1 MRQIQTFQKLK
12 TNLLTPPK
20 IENSYNCGKIREQAI
35 LAITGRFGLSSKTV
49 IQNTLGISREA
60 TNKIVNK
67 MRKRGLLLTQRT
79 FGCTDNQ
86 FFILS
91 AEGIRQAEYL
101 LNTELDLYADLS
113 KINERNLIHDLCTQ
127 LVMLDLIKSGATQNI
142 VTERELRLCLD
153 YRGNDKRIIDG
164 LVLIKNQWA
173 AIEMETGNSKNKQKQ
188 EIRKPILDKYLQQL
202 QADDSLYQQVYLY
215 SHRQR
220 FLTQIEKTNKQLIEI
235 PSNNFTSTQQ
245 ELIKSRLLYKSS
257 SCVKLFELMYNS
269 ERKLTDNN
277 AHKIDKQLYLD
288 KLAELEKLASES
300 NDRIVELRLAGFK
313 EAGNILELL

>member
-35 LAITGRFGLSSKTV
+35 LAITGRFGSSSKTI
-49 IQNTLGISREA
+49 IQNTLDISREA
-60 TNKIVNK
+60 TNKLINK

-86 FFILS
+86 FFVLS
-91 AEGIRQAEYL
+91 TEGIRQAEYL

-127 LVMLDLIKSGATQNI
+127 LVMLDLIKSGATQSI

-153 YRGNDKRIIDG
+153 FRGNDKRIVDG
-164 LVLIKNQWA
+164 LVLINKRWA
-173 AIEMETGNSKNKQKQ
+173 AVEMETGNSKNKQKQ

-202 QADDSLYQQVYLY
+202 QVSDSLYQHVYLY

-220 FLTQIEKTNKQLIEI
+220 FLTQIEKTNKQLIEL
-235 PSNNFTSTQQ
+235 PSNDYTPTQQ
-245 ELIKSRLLYKSS
+245 KLIKNRLHYKSS

-269 ERKLTDNN
+269 ERKLTDSS
-277 AHKIDKQLYLD
+277 AHKIDKQLYLN
-288 KLAELEKLASES
+288 KLAELEELAKSS
-300 NDRIVELRLAGFK
+300 QDRVVELRLAGFK
-313 EAGNILELL
+313 EAGELLGIR